1 MIHHWRSN
9 ASESFLDLLVIHRV
23 ATLADELQLGFQPRG
38 FCNRT
43 TSVIRQFALID
54 QIVLLVLRQEGEQGF
69 AHRSAMKR
77 RSMNDSIRRALCV
90 LDFHVGER

>member
-23 ATLADELQLGFQPRG
+23 ATLVDEIQSSFQPRG

-69 AHRSAMKR
+69 AHRSAMKTGSVTDSR
-77 RSMNDSIRRALCV
+77 RRPQCARA
-90 LDFHVGER
+90 FHVSDG